1 MTPAYQNINV
11 STQYM
16 DAGKLIGITVGDKA
30 GAGGWVPGWVG
41 GRARCCDVVSSRAG
55 MCILQ
60 RDRG

>member
-30 GAGGWVPGWVG
+30 GAGGWVPRWVG
-41 GRARCCDVVSSRAG
+41 GRKSE
-55 MCILQ
+55 ML
-60 RDRG
+60 